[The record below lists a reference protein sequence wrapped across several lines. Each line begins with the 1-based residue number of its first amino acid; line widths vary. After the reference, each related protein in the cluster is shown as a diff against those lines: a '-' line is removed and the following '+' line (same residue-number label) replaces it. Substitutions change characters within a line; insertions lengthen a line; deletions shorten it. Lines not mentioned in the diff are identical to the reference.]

1 MRSLF
6 RFLLRNYFLMMFLA
20 LEVIS
25 LILMVSFN
33 NYQRVKFVNSSNDLT
48 GKIYEKFSKVD
59 DYFSLS
65 HTNDKLAAE
74 NASLRKELQR
84 RILLQ
89 EQNPPPPV
97 NKVDTVD
104 APAYIFTAAKVISIS
119 VNRTFNYIT
128 LNKGSRQGIR
138 PDMGI
143 ISSDGVVGVI
153 TNVSDNY
160 STGLSLLNKRLSIP
174 AKITKNNY
182 FGSLVWDGEHYNTA
196 DLKEIPFHIM
206 VNVGDTVVTSGY
218 SNIFPEGIMIGTIT
232 KYDVE
237 SGTNFYNIK
246 VELSTNFKTLKY
258 VYVVRNTKR
267 PEQLKL
273 ETNNTYD

>member
-20 LEVIS
+20 LEAIS
-25 LILMVSFN
+25 FVLIVSFN
-33 NYQRVKFVNSSNDLT
+33 NYQRVAFFNSSNNFA
-48 GKIYEKFSKVD
+48 GAVYEKFSSID

-65 HTNDKLAAE
+65 RTNARLAAD
-74 NASLRKELQR
+74 NASLRKQLQLR
-84 RILLQ
+84 MSLQ
-89 EQNPPPPV
+89 EQYPV
-97 NKVDTVD
+97 NRPDTVE
-104 APAYIFTAAKVISIS
+104 APAYIFTSAKVISNS
-119 VNRTFNYIT
+119 VNKQLNYIT
-128 LNKGSRQGIR
+128 LNKGSRHGIK

-143 ISSDGVVGVI
+143 IDASGIVGVI
-153 TNVSDNY
+153 TDVSPNY
-160 STGLSLLNKRLSIP
+160 STGLSMLNRRLSVP

-196 DLKEIPFHIM
+196 DLREIPFHII

-218 SNIFPEGIMIGTIT
+218 SNVFPEGIMIGII
-232 KYDVE
+232 KKFDVE

-258 VYVVRNTKR
+258 VEVVQNTKR
-267 PEQLKL
+267 AELINL
-273 ETNNTYD
+273 EKNNVSE

>member
-20 LEVIS
+20 LEAFS
-25 LILMVSFN
+25 LVMIVSFN
-33 NYQRVKFVNSSNDLT
+33 NYQRVSFFNSSNNFV
-48 GKIYEKFSKVD
+48 GAVYGRFSSFD

-65 HTNDKLAAE
+65 RTNERLAAE
-74 NASLRKELQR
+74 NASLRKQLQR
-84 RILLQ
+84 RIMLQ
-89 EQNPPPPV
+89 DKYPV
-97 NKVDTVD
+97 NRPDTVA
-104 APAYIFTAAKVISIS
+104 APSYIFTSAKVINNS
-119 VNRTFNYIT
+119 VNKQFNYIT
-128 LNKGSRQGIR
+128 LNKGSRQGIK

-143 ISSDGVVGVI
+143 IDADGVVGVI
-153 TNVSDNY
+153 TNVSPNY

-196 DLKEIPFHIM
+196 DLKEIPFHII

-218 SNIFPEGIMIGTIT
+218 STVFPDGIMIGTI
-232 KYDVE
+232 KKFDVE

-246 VELSTNFKTLKY
+246 VELSTNFKTVKF
-258 VYVVRNTKR
+258 VEVVQNTKR
-267 PEQLKL
+267 DELIKV
-273 ETNNTYD
+273 ESNNVGE

>member
-20 LEVIS
+20 LEAIS
-25 LILMVSFN
+25 LVLMVSFN
-33 NYQRVKFVNSSNDLT
+33 NYQRVQFFNSSNELT
-48 GKIYEKFSKVD
+48 GAIYEKFSHFD

-65 HTNDKLAAE
+65 RTNARLSAE

-84 RILLQ
+84 RIMLQ
-89 EQNPPPPV
+89 EKYPPI
-97 NKVDTVD
+97 NKSDTVD
-104 APAYIFTAAKVISIS
+104 APAYIFTSAKVISNS
-119 VNRTFNYIT
+119 VNKTFNYIT
-128 LNKGSRQGIR
+128 LNKGSRQGIK

-143 ISSDGVVGVI
+143 ICDQGVVGVI
-153 TNVSDNY
+153 TNVSPNY
-160 STGLSLLNKRLSIP
+160 STGLSLLNRRLSIP

-182 FGSLVWDGEHYNTA
+182 FGALVWDGEHYNTA
-196 DLKEIPFHIM
+196 NLKEIPFHIM

-258 VYVVRNTKR
+258 VNVVQNTKR
-267 PEQLKL
+267 PEQVKL
-273 ETNNTYD
+273 ESNNTYD

>member
-20 LEVIS
+20 LEAIS
-25 LILMVSFN
+25 FTLMVNFN
-33 NYQRVKFVNSSNDLT
+33 NYQRVTFFNSSNELT
-48 GKIYEKFSKVD
+48 GTINKKFSTFD

-65 HTNDKLAAE
+65 ITNARLAAE
-74 NASLRKELQR
+74 NASLRKKLQR
-84 RILLQ
+84 LITLQ
-89 EQNPPPPV
+89 EQNPPI
-97 NKVDTVD
+97 NKPDTVD
-104 APAYIFTAAKVISIS
+104 APAYIFTAAKVISNS

-143 ISSDGVVGVI
+143 ICDEGVVGVI
-153 TNVSDNY
+153 TNVSANY

-182 FGSLVWDGEHYNTA
+182 FGALVWDGEHYNTA

-258 VYVVRNTKR
+258 VYVVQNTKR

-273 ETNNTYD
+273 ESNNTYD